1 MDRNKKLVA
10 ANAAAQNQQVAPDAK
25 TLEYF
30 LASGLGSRG
39 GPNKV
44 SNKLKRCPRSY
55 AFH

>member
-1 MDRNKKLVA
+1 MDRNKKLTA
-10 ANAAAQNQQVAPDAK
+10 ANAAGQPQRGAPDAK

-30 LASGLGSRG
+30 IASGLGSRG

-44 SNKLKRCPRSY
+44 SNKLKRCPNSY